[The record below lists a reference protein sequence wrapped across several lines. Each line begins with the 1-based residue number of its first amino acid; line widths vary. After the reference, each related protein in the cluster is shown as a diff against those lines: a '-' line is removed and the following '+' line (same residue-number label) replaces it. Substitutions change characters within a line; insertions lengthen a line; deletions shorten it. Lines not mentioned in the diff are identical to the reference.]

1 MGQRGPR
8 PEPTALKIAR
18 GNPGKRPINQDE
30 PELTAAKAK
39 PPKGLPAAARREWIR
54 LADELVNA
62 GVLTVGDLAV
72 FEQYCRVLA
81 DVDKVQKIVQRSGWV
96 DAKKLG
102 YVRDLKDLRAQVKQ
116 FAAELG
122 LTPTSR
128 SGVKKIKG
136 KKATDE
142 KRSRFFGDRHQVTA

>member
-8 PEPTALKIAR
+8 PEPTAFKIAR
-18 GNPGKRPINQDE
+18 GNPGKRPLNHDE
-30 PELTAAKAK
+30 PELTAAETKA
-39 PPKGLPAAARREWIR
+39 PAGMPRAALAEWKR
-54 LADELVNA
+54 LAPELVGA
-62 GVLTVGDLAV
+62 GVLTVGDLKT
-72 FEQYCRVLA
+72 FEQYCRIVADLA
-81 DVDKVQKIVQRSGWV
+81 ECEKTCKKVGYE

-102 YVRDLKDLRAQVKQ
+102 YFRDKKDLRAMLKS

-136 KKATDE
+136 KKATE
-142 KRSRFFGDRHQVTA
+142 QKRSRFFGDRQQVTA